1 MATQQLADKENLGFP
16 EKCQNEEPQGGVSI
30 LKSSQKANV
39 PSEKKLTKVS
49 GHYTSSVITALFP
62 SSLIT
67 K

>member
-1 MATQQLADKENLGFP
+1 MSTQQLADKENLGVP
-16 EKCQNEEPQGGVSI
+16 EKWQNEEPQRVSI
-30 LKSSQKANV
+30 LKSSQKANF

>member
-1 MATQQLADKENLGFP
+1 MSSQQLADKENLGVP
-16 EKCQNEEPQGGVSI
+16 EKWQNEEPQGVVSI
-30 LKSSQKANV
+30 LKSSQKANF

-49 GHYTSSVITALFP
+49 GHYTSSVITALFS